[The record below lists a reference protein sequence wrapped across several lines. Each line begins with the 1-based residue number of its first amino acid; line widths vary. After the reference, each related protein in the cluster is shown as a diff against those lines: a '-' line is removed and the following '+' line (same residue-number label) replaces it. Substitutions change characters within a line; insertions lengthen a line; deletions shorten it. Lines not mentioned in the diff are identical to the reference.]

1 MIRVLVVDDEAPARR
16 KLRLL
21 LGDAPDIEVV
31 GEAETGERAVEAIRA
46 LQPDV
51 VFLDIQMPEGDGFDV
66 VEAIGP
72 SEMPITVF
80 VTAYDEHAVRAFE
93 VEAID
98 YILKPYAPER
108 LAATMQRVRARL
120 GSPGD
125 GRPRR
130 AGEETDA
137 ADAGPANAA
146 SGAALARA
154 MDSLA
159 ATRPPLRH
167 LLVTHGNRSLFLPV
181 ERIDWVDADRNY
193 LTVHAGGHTFSV
205 RCTLNAFEARLDAAR
220 FLRINRSQMVRI
232 DAVREVHD
240 WSHGDRRVVMQD
252 GSTLVWSRRY
262 RARDDGRFGIE

>member
-1 MIRVLVVDDEAPARR
+1 M
-16 KLRLL
+16 
-21 LGDAPDIEVV
+21 
-31 GEAETGERAVEAIRA
+31 
-46 LQPDV
+46 
-51 VFLDIQMPEGDGFDV
+51 

-108 LAATMQRVRARL
+108 LVATMQRVRARL
-120 GSPGD
+120 GAARV
-125 GRPRR
+125 GRPRG
-130 AGEETDA
+130 AGEGSDAGAATSAATNAGVRDA
-137 ADAGPANAA
+137 ADDGPGDAGPANAA
-146 SGAALARA
+146 AGAALARA
-154 MDSLA
+154 MESLA

-181 ERIDWVDADRNY
+181 DRIDWVDADRNY
-193 LTVHAGGHTFSV
+193 LTVHAGAHTFSV